1 MGQSLLLFQTHR
13 CILRHGSR
21 KAQEEDHWAGAGVSN
36 EIKTPGLGVW
46 HIDIEQQAVLV
57 ATLMQ
62 TPVVQP
68 TECQIHFRLKT
79 MMGELLFP

>member
-13 CILRHGSR
+13 CTLRHGSR
-21 KAQEEDHWAGAGVSN
+21 RAQAEDHWAGVSN

-68 TECQIHFRLKT
+68 TECQIHFGLKSDY
-79 MMGELLFP
+79 G

>member
-13 CILRHGSR
+13 CTLRHGSR
-21 KAQEEDHWAGAGVSN
+21 RAQEEDHWAGVSN
-36 EIKTPGLGVW
+36 EIVKPGLCVW

-68 TECQIHFRLKT
+68 TECQIHLRLKNHD
-79 MMGELLFP
+79 G